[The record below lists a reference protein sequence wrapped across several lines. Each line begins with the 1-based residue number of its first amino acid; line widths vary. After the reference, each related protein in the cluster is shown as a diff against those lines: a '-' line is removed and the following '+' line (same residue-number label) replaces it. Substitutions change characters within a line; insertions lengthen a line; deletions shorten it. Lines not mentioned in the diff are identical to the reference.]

1 MTSSVNLASE
11 VRIEQAEVRQL
22 AAFKDAPI
30 YVWYEWGTC
39 HTQFTGARRVYLADA
54 VAWWSHE
61 PNPDRRGNAMRAAQL
76 CCEVY
81 VSFDDHGDPAE
92 LKQEGVDLAN
102 ETLDN
107 LVMLFCMQHDKL
119 FETQRRLSAF
129 PQT

>member
-1 MTSSVNLASE
+1 MQSLTSLASE
-11 VRIEQAEVRQL
+11 VRIEKAEIATLGV
-22 AAFKDAPI
+22 FKDAPI
-30 YVWYEWGTC
+30 YIWYEWNTC
-39 HTQFTGARRVYLADA
+39 HVQFTGARRVYMADA
-54 VAWWSHE
+54 IAWWSHE

-76 CCEVY
+76 CAEVY
-81 VSFDDHGDPAE
+81 VSLDDNPNPWKEKGAH
-92 LKQEGVDLAN
+92 LAN

>member
-1 MTSSVNLASE
+1 MAVF
-11 VRIEQAEVRQL
+11 R
-22 AAFKDAPI
+22 DAPI
-30 YVWYEWGTC
+30 YIWYEWNTC
-39 HTQFTGARRVYLADA
+39 HTQFTGARRVYMADA
-54 VAWWSHE
+54 IAWWSHE

-76 CCEVY
+76 CAEVY
-81 VSFDDHGDPAE
+81 VSLNDNPNPWKEKGAH
-92 LKQEGVDLAN
+92 LAN